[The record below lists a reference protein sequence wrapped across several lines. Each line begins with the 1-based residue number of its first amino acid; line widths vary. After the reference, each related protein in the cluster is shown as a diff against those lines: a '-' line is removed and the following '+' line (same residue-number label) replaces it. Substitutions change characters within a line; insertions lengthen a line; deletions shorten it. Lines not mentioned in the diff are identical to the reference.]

1 MFLRREG
8 GREGG
13 SRVKTYDRYVGHCL
27 TLESGLVTKVVLSNL
42 NCPPP
47 RRHIFEMLFVFFFN
61 VLSFVPTATDYG
73 STARSR
79 FGLIKQIN
87 EGIFNLPVR

>member
-47 RRHIFEMLFVFFFN
+47 PETHI
-61 VLSFVPTATDYG
+61 
-73 STARSR
+73 
-79 FGLIKQIN
+79 
-87 EGIFNLPVR
+87 